1 MLYRILRI
9 LTLSLALTATPAF
22 AGDAPPPEARALIE
36 RQLDAFAHDDASGAY
51 ALAAPGIKALFPDA
65 DTFMTMVKTNYAPV
79 YRHRSVE
86 FGSVT
91 VEGDTVEQ
99 MLTIVDPDNQVWSAL
114 YKLQRQPDGSW
125 ATTGCLLIKSSQ
137 SSL

>member
-1 MLYRILRI
+1 MLDRILRI
-9 LTLSLALTATPAF
+9 LMLTFALATGAAS
-22 AGDAPPPEARALIE
+22 AAEAPPPEARALIE
-36 RQLDAFAHDDASGAY
+36 RQLDAFARDDAAAAY
-51 ALAAPGIKALFPDA
+51 AMAAPGIRSIFPDA

-86 FGSVT
+86 FGSAT
-91 VEGDTVEQ
+91 RDGDKVEQ
-99 MLTIVDPDNQVWSAL
+99 LLTLVDPDNQVWSAL
-114 YKLQRQPDGSW
+114 YKIERQSDGSW

>member
-1 MLYRILRI
+1 MLDRIPKI
-9 LTLSLALTATPAF
+9 LTLLLALAATPTF
-22 AGDAPPPEARALIE
+22 ADDAPPPEARVLIE
-36 RQLDAFAHDDASGAY
+36 RQLDAFAHDDAAAAY

-91 VEGDTVEQ
+91 REGDTVEQ
-99 MLTIVDPDNQVWSAL
+99 ILTIIDPDNQVWTAL
-114 YKLQRQPDGSW
+114 YKLERQPDGSW
-125 ATTGCLLIKSSQ
+125 ATTGCLLIKSKQ